1 MSQAVKT
8 VGQDAL
14 QAKGWWGA
22 HRWLVLRRVSQ
33 LGILALFMVG
43 PWFGW
48 WLVKGNLNY
57 SLTLNT
63 VPLTDPLVLLQ
74 SLVTRHMPE
83 RNALIGVAIVLLFY
97 LLVGGRAYCAWVC
110 PVNIVTD
117 AASALRRKLDIRG
130 GGDMPRQTRYW
141 LLALILVLAATTGG
155 IVWEL
160 VNPVSLLH
168 RGLIFGMGAGWLLI
182 GAIFLFDLFVMKR
195 GWCGHL
201 CPVGAFYSLVG
212 KFSLVRLSASKR
224 EACNNCLDCFAV
236 CPEQHVIRL
245 PLKGAAKGVGPMVTS
260 SDCSNCGRCIDVC
273 AKDVFTFGTRFAS
286 NDSTMPG
293 TDCKLPN

>member
-1 MSQAVKT
+1 MSRNT
-8 VGQDAL
+8 HSVGQDAR

-33 LGILALFMVG
+33 LSLLSLFLIG

-48 WLVKGNLNY
+48 WLVKGNLNF

-74 SLVTRHMPE
+74 SLLTAHAPE
-83 RNALIGVAIVLLFY
+83 RNALIGAVLVLLLY
-97 LLVGGRAYCAWVC
+97 VLVGGRSYCAWVC

-117 AASALRRKLDIRG
+117 AASALRHKLNIRG
-130 GGDMPRQTRYW
+130 GGDMPRSTRFW
-141 LLALILVLAATTGG
+141 LLALILGLAASSGS

-160 VNPVSLLH
+160 VNPVSMLH
-168 RGLIFGMGAGWLLI
+168 RGLVFGMGAGWMLI
-182 GAIFLFDLFVMKR
+182 VAIFLFDLFVMKR

-212 KFSLVRLSASKR
+212 RFSLLRVSASQR
-224 EACNNCLDCFAV
+224 EACNNCLDCFVV
-236 CPEQHVIRL
+236 CPEQQVIRL
-245 PLKGAAKGVGPMVTS
+245 PLKGASKGASPVILAG
-260 SDCSNCGRCIDVC
+260 DCSNCGRCMDVC
-273 AKDVFTFGTRFAS
+273 AKDVFTLGTRFS
-286 NDSTMPG
+286 PRTSTLPG
-293 TDCKLPN
+293 TAPQLPD